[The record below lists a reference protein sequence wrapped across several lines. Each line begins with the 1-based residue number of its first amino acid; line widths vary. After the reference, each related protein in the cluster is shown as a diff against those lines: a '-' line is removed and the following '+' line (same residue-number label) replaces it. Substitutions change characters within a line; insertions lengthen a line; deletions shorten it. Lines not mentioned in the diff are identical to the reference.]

1 MGSQFLKTSEAVKQ
15 PKMKTSFSSL
25 FLGIAIMISGFS
37 AVAEALVTPD
47 LGRNV
52 SEILPHSTPFLNGQS
67 DSLDFQLTPSAMN
80 RGPKCGS
87 TKYAN
92 DEYCDD
98 DSNNADCDWDGGAC
112 CNNGLAEWD
121 RFCTECECKECPSI
135 CTEDIYYPV
144 CGSDGIT
151 YPSNCSLEI
160 EKCQAN
166 SDLIVSYSG
175 ECRDKE
181 CECLSEIT
189 ELNTSIFELINSKF
203 DLINSNY
210 DLINSKFDW
219 IGSWIEA
226 QDDCR
231 DNPCQNGQCVDL
243 ENDYSCDCNPGYIG
257 KNCDKTCPLDNPL
270 FREVDGVCLSFSPDK
285 RNYADGQEFCGNA
298 AMNGFTTGRLFEPH
312 TKCFNG
318 KVYDESLVVFGE
330 RKHAWIGI
338 NAKGG
343 PWVYT
348 SSGTQLEFEN
358 WLPGQPNDGA
368 HGCVYWYDQ
377 TGKWY
382 DYNCN
387 HNCHFI
393 CEFV

>member
-1 MGSQFLKTSEAVKQ
+1 
-15 PKMKTSFSSL
+15 
-25 FLGIAIMISGFS
+25 MISGFS

-87 TKYAN
+87 SKYAN

-112 CNNGLAEWD
+112 CNNGVAEWD

-144 CGSDGIT
+144 CGSDLIT

-166 SDLIVSYSG
+166 SDLIVAYNG
-175 ECRDKE
+175 ECRDQE
-181 CECLSEIT
+181 CESLSEIT
-189 ELNTSIFELINSKF
+189 ELINSKF
-203 DLINSNY
+203 DLINST
-210 DLINSKFDW
+210 FDS
-219 IGSWIEA
+219 IKSWIEA

-231 DNPCQNGQCVDL
+231 DNPCQDGQL
-243 ENDYSCDCNPGYIG
+243 ICDVGFIG
-257 KNCDKTCPLDNPL
+257 KNCDIHCPVTYNGIY
-270 FREVDGVCLSFSPDK
+270 RVIEGSCLSFSAGTN
-285 RNYADGQEFCGNA
+285 NYADAQEFCENA
-298 AMNGFTTGRLFEPH
+298 AINGFMTGRLFEP
-312 TKCFNG
+312 KKLSFYNF
-318 KVYDESLVVFGE
+318 VYNHEANIHPGSTSPRLT
-330 RKHAWIGI
+330 WTGI
-338 NAKGG
+338 NVKGG
-343 PWVYT
+343 SGVYT
-348 SSGTQLEFEN
+348 SSGTEVDLDN
-358 WLPGQPNDGA
+358 
-368 HGCVYWYDQ
+368 WYDDPSSFGADDCAYGHPHPGVYN
-377 TGKWY
+377 GKWAKR
-382 DYNCN
+382 DCN
-387 HNCHFI
+387 KKSYFI